1 MAKGSGGTR
10 GASGGGSGRSSGGGS
25 TGAPFGEGGRGLF
38 INGIEQESEKALKIN
53 TDVSWNANRPKAT
66 SLWIPK
72 SAIAG
77 KGNAVKISGKNGE
90 KSSQQYINV
99 KDWFVESLKSKVY
112 FKGYQGVLNPN
123 MGDLS
128 W

>member
-1 MAKGSGGTR
+1 MGSR
-10 GASGGGSGRSSGGGS
+10 SRGGGRS
-25 TGAPFGEGGRGLF
+25 TGAAFGEGGRGLF

-53 TDVSWNANRPKAT
+53 TDVSWNANKPKAT

-77 KGNAVKISGKNGE
+77 QGSAVKISGKNGE

-99 KDWFVESLKSKVY
+99 KDWFVESLKFKVN

>member
-1 MAKGSGGTR
+1 MGGR
-10 GASGGGSGRSSGGGS
+10 AGGGASGGMGSRSRGGGGS

>member
-1 MAKGSGGTR
+1 MGGR
-10 GASGGGSGRSSGGGS
+10 AGGGASGGMGSRARGGGS

-38 INGIEQESEKALKIN
+38 INGIEQESEKALKVN
-53 TDVSWNANRPKAT
+53 TDVSWNANKPKAT

-77 KGNAVKISGKNGE
+77 QGSAVKISGKNGE
-90 KSSQQYINV
+90 KSSQQYVNV

>member
-1 MAKGSGGTR
+1 MGGR
-10 GASGGGSGRSSGGGS
+10 AGGGASGGMGTRSRGGGS

-53 TDVSWNANRPKAT
+53 TDVSWNANKPKAT

-77 KGNAVKISGKNGE
+77 QGSAVKISGKNGE

-99 KDWFVESLKSKVY
+99 KDWFVESLKFKVN

>member
-1 MAKGSGGTR
+1 MGGR
-10 GASGGGSGRSSGGGS
+10 AGGGAGMGSRSRGGS

-38 INGIEQESEKALKIN
+38 INGIEQESEKALKVN
-53 TDVSWNANRPKAT
+53 TNVSWNANKPKAT